1 MKDDTLY
8 LIHIEERIE
17 RIEQYIVGGHD
28 DFRQST
34 MIQDAVLRN
43 LQILAESTQ
52 RLSDKI
58 KHENPGME
66 WRKIAGFRNIL
77 VHNYLGVD
85 IDRVWEIL
93 IKDFPP

>member
-1 MKDDTLY
+1 MKDDTLD
-8 LIHIEERIE
+8 LIHIEESIE

-34 MIQDAVLRN
+34 MIQDSVLRN
-43 LQILAESTQ
+43 LQILAELIQ